1 MYVDITFI
9 GSLLTRAKAILNQ
22 ARWYYFFVECDH
34 LTIPLYP
41 LKYPANFSQSNSLS
55 HSQKNPK
62 RNGPT
67 AETEDVIRRQLKL
80 KPCLAKNLNQSII
93 VEKKMVMRS

>member
-9 GSLLTRAKAILNQ
+9 GLLLTRAKAILNQ

-62 RNGPT
+62 RNVILRPT
-67 AETEDVIRRQLKL
+67 EEEEDVIRRQLKL

-93 VEKKMVMRS
+93 VEKKW